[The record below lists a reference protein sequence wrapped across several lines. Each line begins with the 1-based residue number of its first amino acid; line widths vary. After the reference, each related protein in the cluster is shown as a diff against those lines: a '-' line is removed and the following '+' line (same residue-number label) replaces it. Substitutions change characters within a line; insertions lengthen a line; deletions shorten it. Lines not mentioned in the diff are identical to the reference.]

1 MLRDVNVTVTDK
13 LLGAGV
19 IAGEGTHLK
28 IGASP
33 IVSDTPIIIRSS
45 YSMEKIKKLIGY
57 SPLADSVLDSIENGS
72 DIILCLP
79 VKASTA
85 GIIGEV
91 IKTSAATLTV
101 SGSPINTFDIKVRIT
116 AGGGLNTAAY
126 IYTINGG
133 FSWSETTTMPVDGIV
148 DLSDICG
155 IKLAFTTPESA
166 AFVVD
171 DEFSFSTTAPTM
183 SNADVLAAFEKIK
196 MVNQE
201 FEFVHVVGECDGALA
216 AAVSVKQQQLLADK
230 HKPLMILLEAIK
242 PTAAQSAEDYAEALI
257 EEYKNI
263 KNYDVQVCAARGNY
277 SKSDGTVR
285 EQNLASIVAGLYS
298 KSKVQQSIGQ
308 VDTFNISS
316 DKLSKLTPLGIEEF
330 TEELDE
336 ARLLTLR
343 SYDGLS
349 GYYVTNA
356 KMLSP
361 TDSDYVYAEDVRV
374 KNKIIREIRKSAL
387 QQMQSEVD
395 MESDQTI
402 IRDLTIKKE
411 FIQQPLEEMKESKVI
426 SDFTVELIDPIE
438 NMKVG
443 NLSLRVRYKA
453 KGIVR
458 EINIDLGRA
467 G

>member
-33 IVSDTPIIIRSS
+33 IASDVPIVIRSS

-79 VKASTA
+79 VKASTS
-85 GIIGEV
+85 GTIGEV
-91 IKTSAATLTV
+91 TKTCAAALTV
-101 SGSPINTFDIKVRIT
+101 SGSPTNTFDIKVRIT

-133 FSWSETTTMPVDGIV
+133 FSWSETATMPVDGII
-148 DLSDICG
+148 DLTETCG
-155 IKLAFTTPESA
+155 IKLTFTTPESTVFA
-166 AFVVD
+166 VD
-171 DEFSFSTTAPTM
+171 DEFSFNTTAPTM
-183 SNADVLAAFEKIK
+183 SNADVLAALDKIK
-196 MVNQE
+196 TINQE

-216 AAVSVKQQQLLADK
+216 TAVSVKQQQLLAEK

-242 PTAAQSAEDYAEALI
+242 PTADQSAEDYAEALM

-263 KNYDVQVCAARGNY
+263 KNYDIQVCVARGNY

-316 DKLSKLTPLGIEEF
+316 DKLGQLTPLGIEEYI
-330 TEELDE
+330 EELDE

-343 SYDGLS
+343 SYDGLT
-349 GYYVTNA
+349 GFYVTNA
-356 KMLSP
+356 RMLSP
-361 TDSDYVYAEDVRV
+361 TDSDYIYAEDVRV

-411 FIQQPLEEMKESKVI
+411 FIQQPLDEMKENKEI
-426 SDFTVELIDPIE
+426 SDFAVELINPVE

-443 NLSLRVRYKA
+443 NLSLKVRYKA

>member
-19 IAGEGTHLK
+19 IAGEGAHLK

-33 IVSDTPIIIRSS
+33 IDSELPIIIRSS
-45 YSMEKIKKLIGY
+45 FSMEKIKKLIGY

-79 VKASTA
+79 VKASSA
-85 GIIGEV
+85 GSIGEV
-91 IKTSAATLTV
+91 TKTSAAALAV
-101 SGSPINTFDIKVRIT
+101 SGSPTNTFDIKIKIT
-116 AGGGLNTAAY
+116 SGGGLNTAAY

-133 FSWSETTTMPVDGIV
+133 FSWSETATMPVDGIV
-148 DLSDICG
+148 DLSETCG
-155 IKLAFTTPESA
+155 IKLTFTTPESVVFA
-166 AFVVD
+166 VD
-171 DEFSFSTTAPTM
+171 DEFSFVTTAPTM
-183 SNADVLAAFEKIK
+183 SNADVLAAFDRIK
-196 MVNQE
+196 TINQE

-216 AAVSVKQQQLLADK
+216 TAVSVKQQQLLTDK
-230 HKPLMILLEAIK
+230 HKPLMVLLEAIK
-242 PTAAQSAEDYAEALI
+242 PMTDQTVENYAEVLI

-263 KNYDVQVCAARGNY
+263 KNYDIQVCATRGNY

-316 DKLSKLTPLGIEEF
+316 DKLGQLTPLGIEEYI
-330 TEELDE
+330 EELDE

-343 SYDGLS
+343 SYDGLT

-356 KMLSP
+356 RMLSP

-411 FIQQPLEEMKESKVI
+411 FIQQPLEEMKENKEI
-426 SDFTVELIDPIE
+426 SDFAIDLVEPIE

-443 NLSLRVRYKA
+443 NLSLKVRYKA